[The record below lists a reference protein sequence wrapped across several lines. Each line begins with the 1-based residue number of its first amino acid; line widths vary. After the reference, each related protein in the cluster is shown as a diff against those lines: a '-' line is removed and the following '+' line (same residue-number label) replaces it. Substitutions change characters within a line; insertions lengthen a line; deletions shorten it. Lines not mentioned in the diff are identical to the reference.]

1 MKILITG
8 GSGFIGRNLVEKF
21 KDKHSIFYPTHTEL
35 DLLECVNVSKYIS
48 EHNIDVVIHC
58 ANKGNYGNTF
68 FGYSN
73 DNVRMFRNITK
84 SSSKVDKII
93 FLGSGAEYGKERNL
107 KNVKESDF
115 GKVIPKDNYGFE
127 KFLCSR
133 TIERLSDN
141 IINLR
146 LFGVYGKDEKRRFIS
161 TSIKKNLE
169 YRSIIIKQNVYFDY
183 LYVDDLVRII
193 DWFLNNQ
200 SVFKFYNCTSGKS
213 IDLISLAN
221 IINEVS
227 GKPSEL
233 DILEPG
239 FGYEYSGDNT
249 RLLRELGDFQFT
261 SHKDGI
267 TSLYAYYARR
277 KID

>member
-1 MKILITG
+1 MRILITG
-8 GSGFIGRNLVEKF
+8 SSGFIGRNLVEKF
-21 KDKHSIFYPTHTEL
+21 KDKYSIFYPTHAEL
-35 DLLECVNVSKYIS
+35 DLLDESKPSNFIS
-48 EHNIDVVIHC
+48 RNKIDTIIHC
-58 ANKGNYGNTF
+58 ANKGDYGITS

-73 DNVRMFRNITK
+73 DNVRMFRNITE
-84 SSSKVDKII
+84 SSSKVSKII

-107 KNVKESDF
+107 KNVRESDF
-115 GKVIPKDNYGFE
+115 GKVVPKNKYGYE

-133 TIERLSDN
+133 IIERSSDN
-141 IINLR
+141 IVNLR

-169 YRSIIIKQNVYFDY
+169 NHSIIIKQNVYFDY
-183 LYVDDLVRII
+183 LYVDDLVKII

-213 IDLISLAN
+213 VDLISLAN

-233 DILEPG
+233 DILEQG
-239 FGYEYSGDNT
+239 LDYEYSGNNA

-267 TSLYAYYARR
+267 ISLYDYYA
-277 KID
+277 K